1 MAALTD
7 INGVGP
13 SRAMRL
19 ANAGYGN
26 VEAVADASVDELRAV
41 VGVSIAAAE
50 AMILGAREL
59 APDGA
64 STDATPEAADDV
76 ADPVPEPDGD
86 ADDAGDIIDRIA
98 AQIVGG
104 RKQRKRIVREVS
116 KEIAARL
123 AKPLRKELGVKRLK
137 TKQVRDALATVVA
150 KELGK

>member
-19 ANAGYGN
+19 ANAGYGS
-26 VEAVADASVDELRAV
+26 VEAVADASVDELRAI

-64 STDATPEAADDV
+64 STDVVSDD
-76 ADPVPEPDGD
+76 APEPVGD
-86 ADDAGDIIDRIA
+86 VIDRIA
-98 AQIVGG
+98 TRIVGG
-104 RKQRKRIVREVS
+104 RKARKRIVREVS
-116 KEIAARL
+116 RDIAARL
-123 AKPLRKELGVKRLK
+123 AKPLRKELGVKRLT
-137 TKQVRDALATVVA
+137 TKQVRHALAAAVA
-150 KELGK
+150 KELGKS

>member
-19 ANAGYGN
+19 ANAGYGSI
-26 VEAVADASVDELRAV
+26 EAVADASVDELRAI

-50 AMILGAREL
+50 AMILGARDL

-64 STDATPEAADDV
+64 QTNADAP
-76 ADPVPEPDGD
+76 
-86 ADDAGDIIDRIA
+86 ADDAGDGSDSTGEDDGDIIDRIA

-104 RKQRKRIVREVS
+104 RKQRKRIVRDVS
-116 KEIAARL
+116 REIAARL
-123 AKPLRKELGVKRLK
+123 AKPLRKELGVKRL
-137 TKQVRDALATVVA
+137 TTTQVRHALAAVVA

>member
-19 ANAGYGN
+19 ANAGYVS

-64 STDATPEAADDV
+64 SEDAEASDADDGSAADD
-76 ADPVPEPDGD
+76 E
-86 ADDAGDIIDRIA
+86 GDIIDRIA

-104 RKQRKRIVREVS
+104 RKQRKRVIRAVS
-116 KEIAARL
+116 REIAARL
-123 AKPLRKELGVKRLK
+123 AKPLRKELDVKRLT
-137 TKQVRDALATVVA
+137 TKQVRHALAAVVA
-150 KELGK
+150 KELRKS